1 MVIPTI
7 HFRSDYS
14 NIPLRIAKG
23 HFATS
28 HSHINYY
35 IDMTYTKHRLSEARQ
50 AAQELAVKY
59 QTANAL
65 VDTIL
70 CVDGTEVLGALLAV
84 VLIRVGVRFKNEHD
98 TIYVVTPEQA
108 SGQYIFRENTAHLIQ
123 NRHVLVLAASVTSG
137 ATVQGAIEAVRYYGG
152 TPVGIC
158 SIFSCL
164 DECEGLDVTTIFH
177 ADVLGDYQRLPA
189 NQCPL
194 CRAGVKLDALVN
206 SYGIS
211 SFYK

>member
-7 HFRSDYS
+7 HFRSEYS

-28 HSHINYY
+28 HSHLNYY
-35 IDMTYTKHRLSEARQ
+35 IDMTYTKHRLSEARE
-50 AAQELAVKY
+50 AAKELAI
-59 QTANAL
+59 QLQDTRF

-70 CVDGTEVLGALLAV
+70 CLDGTEVLGTCLAEALTDL
-84 VLIRVGVRFKNEHD
+84 GVRNKNEHN
-98 TIYVVTPEQA
+98 TIYVLSPEYT
-108 SGQYIFRENTAHLIQ
+108 SGSQYIFRENTAHLIQ
-123 NRHVLVLAASVTSG
+123 NRHVLLLAASVTTGNTVRG
-137 ATVQGAIEAVRYYGG
+137 ALEAVRYYGG
-152 TPVGIC
+152 EPVGVC

-164 DECEGLDVTTIFH
+164 EECEGFPVTAIFFSGVLD
-177 ADVLGDYQRLPA
+177 GYQCLPS

-194 CRAGVKLDALVN
+194 CKAGVKLDGLVN

-211 SFYK
+211 SFYR